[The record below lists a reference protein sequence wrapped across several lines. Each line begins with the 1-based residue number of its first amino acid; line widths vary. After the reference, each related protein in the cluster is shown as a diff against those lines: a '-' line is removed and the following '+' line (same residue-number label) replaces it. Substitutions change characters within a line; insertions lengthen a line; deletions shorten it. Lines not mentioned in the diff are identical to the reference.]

1 MSLAFNLPI
10 NSVSFGQISTL
21 ILRELYNSKVNVGIL
36 PIGNADLSTQSDL
49 SQEFVNWLQQSI
61 NSSLETYNRKKKKD
75 DAKSEGNSF

>member
-36 PIGNADLSTQSDL
+36 PIGNIDLSTQSDL
-49 SQEFVNWLQQSI
+49 TQEFGNWLQ
-61 NSSLETYNRKKKKD
+61 
-75 DAKSEGNSF
+75 

>member
-36 PIGNADLSTQSDL
+36 PIGNVDLSTQSDL
-49 SQEFVNWLQQSI
+49 TQEFGNWLQQSI
-61 NSSLETYNRKKKKD
+61 NSSLETYNKKNKLLKD
-75 DAKSEGNSF
+75 VFPSI